1 MQREGDFD
9 QVRRQVLD
17 SARRLLDS
25 RRPEQPP
32 VTTSDIA
39 GDIGLELSLV
49 VKAVQSLAEEHLD
62 VKPVT
67 DWQVAEIQA
76 VVKDL

>member
-1 MQREGDFD
+1 V
-9 QVRRQVLD
+9 VR
-17 SARRLLDS
+17 
-25 RRPEQPP
+25 
-32 VTTSDIA
+32 
-39 GDIGLELSLV
+39 
-49 VKAVQSLAEEHLD
+49 AVQSLAEEHLD